1 MIERYLKL
9 RAKVLSEGT
18 INLTDYE
25 LNEIVFLE
33 EDIQEEIAEQ
43 RLMTILT

>member
-1 MIERYLKL
+1 MIERYLEL
-9 RAKVLSEGT
+9 RTKVLSEGT
-18 INLTDYE
+18 ISLTDYE